1 MATTPERRRR
11 LDAAAVLSAAE
22 QLLDEHGLD
31 DLTMTLLAGQ
41 LGTNVS
47 SLYNH
52 VSNLEDL
59 RSELQ
64 LRAIRQLADTVRSTA
79 MGRSGDDG
87 LRAIADAF
95 LGFARRWPHRYDLM
109 TRPPLDR
116 DRYFAAAAGAIEAV
130 GTMLHGPGR
139 ATADLASEMAMF
151 SALHGYAALEVGGF
165 LGPAPGLV
173 VSTDEVYRLV
183 VDGAIAAV
191 RGTA

>member
-1 MATTPERRRR
+1 MATNPERRRR
-11 LDAAAVLSAAE
+11 LDAAAVLAAAE
-22 QLLDEHGLD
+22 QLLDEQGLD
-31 DLTMTLLAGQ
+31 DLTMTLLAAR
-41 LGTNVS
+41 LGTKVS

-52 VSNLEDL
+52 VANLEDL

-64 LRAIRQLADTVRSTA
+64 LRAISGLADTVRSAA

-87 LRAIADAF
+87 LRAIAEAF
-95 LGFARRWPHRYDLM
+95 LGYARRHPHRYDLM

-130 GTMLHGPGR
+130 GTMLHGPGQ
-139 ATADLASEMAMF
+139 ATDDLASEMAMF

-165 LGPAPGLV
+165 LGPVPGLV
-173 VSTDEVYRLV
+173 ISTEDVYRLV